1 MNRFDTKAVIDLAE
15 VVDRD
20 GLDAHAAT
28 LFALAEQAS
37 FAGVS
42 PVLQQVMLSQDEPY
56 VARVR
61 AFVLMSRAV
70 VNRGGRRVRPADRT
84 LVDATPVAA

>member
-1 MNRFDTKAVIDLAE
+1 MNRFDTAAVIDLAE

-37 FAGVS
+37 DLGLS
-42 PVLQQVMLSQDEPY
+42 RVLTDVMLSHDEPY

-61 AFVLMSRAV
+61 AFVLLSGAIANRAV
-70 VNRGGRRVRPADRT
+70 RGNRGLARD
-84 LVDATPVAA
+84 LVAA

>member
-1 MNRFDTKAVIDLAE
+1 MNRFDTAALIDLAE

-28 LFALAEQAS
+28 VSALADQA
-37 FAGVS
+37 ADLGVS
-42 PVLQQVMLSQDEPY
+42 RVLIDVMVSSEEPY

-61 AFVLMSRAV
+61 AFVLLSSAVARRAV
-70 VNRGGRRVRPADRT
+70 RGERTVR
-84 LVDATPVAA
+84 LLAA

>member
-15 VVDRD
+15 AVDTD

-37 FAGVS
+37 DLGVS
-42 PVLQQVMLSQDEPY
+42 RVLADVMLATDEPY

-61 AFVLMSRAV
+61 AFTLLSGAVANRAV
-70 VNRGGRRVRPADRT
+70 RARSRRLQV
-84 LVDATPVAA
+84 PVAA